1 MDQVRT
7 FIEIAALAIEV
18 MAVAIIVIALVQ
30 GTIRFLLRLR
40 EQIGNAYD
48 LYKSQIG
55 KGLLLGLEFLVAAD
69 IIRTVAL
76 EPTLRS
82 VMILGLLVVV
92 RTFLSWSIVV
102 EIEGRWPWRAAGR
115 GERAES
121 RDVAAGSTAATGRE
135 TGS

>member
-1 MDQVRT
+1 MEQVRA
-7 FIEIAALAIEV
+7 FIELAALAIEI
-18 MAVAIIVIALVQ
+18 MAVAIIVIALVH
-30 GTIRFLLRLR
+30 GTIRFLIRMR

-82 VMILGLLVVV
+82 VMVLGLLVVV

-102 EIEGRWPWRAAGR
+102 EIEGRWPWRSAGR
-115 GERAES
+115 GERPEG
-121 RDVAAGSTAATGRE
+121 RNVAAASAAATGRE

>member
-1 MDQVRT
+1 L
-7 FIEIAALAIEV
+7 IH
-18 MAVAIIVIALVQ
+18 
-30 GTIRFLLRLR
+30 GTIRFLMRLR
-40 EQIGNAYD
+40 EQIGYAYD

-76 EPTLRS
+76 EPTLRN

-102 EIEGRWPWRAAGR
+102 EVEGKWPWRGSS
-115 GERAES
+115 RAEQPA
-121 RDVAAGSTAATGRE
+121 RGREAAGSSGE
-135 TGS
+135 T